1 MRRRPGEVS
10 RMDLV
15 YIILMAVLSIASF
28 WLVILFER
36 LRRGNG
42 GQ

>member
-1 MRRRPGEVS
+1 V
-10 RMDLV
+10 DLV
-15 YIILMAVLSIASF
+15 YIALMAVLSIASF
-28 WLVILFER
+28 RLVILFER